1 MDLYLSALA
10 YSKDDVQHCCALAGG
25 GFSKGDFC
33 VTVDE
38 AFRCRDGASALEIC
52 IKTQMKYP
60 KFKKINFW

>member
-10 YSKDDVQHCCALAGG
+10 YSKDDVQRCCALVGG
-25 GFSKGDFC
+25 GFSTQEFC
-33 VTVDE
+33 VPVDE
-38 AFRCRDGASALEIC
+38 AFRYRDGASALEIC